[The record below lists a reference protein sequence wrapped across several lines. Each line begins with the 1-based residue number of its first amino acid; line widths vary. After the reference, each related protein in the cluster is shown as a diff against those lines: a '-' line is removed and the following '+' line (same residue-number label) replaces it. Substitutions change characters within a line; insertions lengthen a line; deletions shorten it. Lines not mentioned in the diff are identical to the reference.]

1 MFAKFFLVLAIFFV
15 FASNFAQPTE
25 GRELSEEE
33 GQIQVSLLF
42 DYSRCR
48 LI

>member
-1 MFAKFFLVLAIFFV
+1 MSANFFLVLAIFFV

-42 DYSRCR
+42 YYRR
-48 LI
+48 RR